1 MGFYQRHLLPRCID
15 CVCSSPSLS
24 RLRALAVPRAEGVVL
39 ELGAGSAPNLPF
51 YDAARVRRL
60 IALEPSAELRALAAQ
75 RIQRSGRPAGAFPVE
90 LLDGVG
96 EAIPLPDASVDS
108 VVCTYTLCTVT
119 DPARTA
125 AELMRVLRPGG
136 RVHFAEHGLAGT
148 ERARRWQQRIKPAW
162 VPLAGGCH
170 LTRRPP
176 DLLRAAGF
184 EVEWQEGL
192 MGPSTAAWRLVD
204 RLMHG
209 YWGCATARI
218 QACPTTACGT

>member
-24 RLRALAVPRAEGVVL
+24 RLPALVVPRAAGVVL
-39 ELGAGSAPNLPF
+39 ELSAGSAPNLPF
-51 YDAARVRRL
+51 CDAARVGRL
-60 IALEPSAELRALAAQ
+60 IALEPSAELRALASQ
-75 RIQRSGRPAGAFPVE
+75 RIQRSGRPADAFPVE

-108 VVCTYTLCTVT
+108 VVCTYTLCTVA

-125 AELMRVLRPGG
+125 AE
-136 RVHFAEHGLAGT
+136 
-148 ERARRWQQRIKPAW
+148 
-162 VPLAGGCH
+162 
-170 LTRRPP
+170 
-176 DLLRAAGF
+176 LLRAAGF

-209 YWGCATARI
+209 YWGCARSI
-218 QACPTTACGT
+218 G